1 MIRSMIRY
9 IKGYLLIRVEGYSP
23 ERFLNAC
30 SHRGIALW
38 GLRSAGGAY
47 EMYMALKDFRRIKAL
62 ARKTGTKVRVKR
74 RYGLPFFLHRY
85 RKRKLFFAG
94 AFLAAAL
101 VYVLSLFIWE
111 IDIRG
116 NSRRTDEAL
125 LAFLRAEDI
134 HCGMTAGSVD
144 CEEIA
149 RDLRAAYS
157 DIVWVSASVQGTK
170 LVIQVKENNHL
181 SAKTQG
187 NLQDAGEAGQGEEG
201 TDLAAQEDCT
211 ILSIVTRKGTPL
223 VHEGD
228 QVKKG
233 GILVSGR
240 VDLKDDAGEVTG
252 YRYCQ
257 AQADIT
263 GEYQMPYEDTVAREY
278 KERDYEY
285 DKGNIR
291 MQEEYFL
298 QAGSWTFTLGWLKNS
313 YREYEYH
320 VEERQLILGENFSL
334 PVFIGKRTAVPCQ
347 VASESYTD
355 SQLQQIL
362 SRRFERACRELKKKG
377 LEITEN
383 DVKIYTEQNAACA
396 RGTLTVRG
404 PVAGEVP
411 TRILPDPQVADQTER
426 EDQTNGNE

>member
-1 MIRSMIRY
+1 MIWSMIRY

-30 SHRGIALW
+30 SHRGIELW

-47 EMYMALKDFRRIKAL
+47 EMYMTLKDFRKIKAL
-62 ARKTGTKVRVKR
+62 SKKTGTKVRVRR

-94 AFLAAAL
+94 AFLAVCL
-101 VYVLSLFIWE
+101 VYILTLFIWE

-116 NSRRTDEAL
+116 NLRRTDEAL
-125 LAFLRAEDI
+125 LSFLRSRDVY
-134 HCGMTAGSVD
+134 CGMTAGSVD
-144 CEEIA
+144 CDQIA
-149 RDLRAAYS
+149 DDLRGAYA
-157 DIVWVSASVQGTK
+157 DLVWVSASVHGTR
-170 LVIQVKENNHL
+170 LVIQVKENEHL
-181 SAKTQG
+181 SAQTGGKAQET
-187 NLQDAGEAGQGEEG
+187 EG
-201 TDLAAQEDCT
+201 TDLAATQDCT
-211 ILSIVTRKGTPL
+211 ILSIVTRQGTPL

-233 GILVSGR
+233 DLLVNGR
-240 VDLKDDAGEVTG
+240 LDLKNDAGEVTG

-263 GEYQMPYEDTVAREY
+263 GEYQISYEDTMEREFEIRSY
-278 KERDYEY
+278 QYERNNLVRQEELFLRAGDRIFSFGRLKNNYQEY
-285 DKGNIR
+285 D
-291 MQEEYFL
+291 Y
-298 QAGSWTFTLGWLKNS
+298 
-313 YREYEYH
+313 Y
-320 VEERQLILGENFSL
+320 VEESQLTVGENFSL
-334 PVFIGKRTAVPCQ
+334 PLFWGRRTAVPCS
-347 VASESYTD
+347 VRRENYTD
-355 SQLQQIL
+355 SQLQQLL
-362 SRRFERACRELKKKG
+362 SRRFEKVCQDIEKKG
-377 LEITEN
+377 LEIIEN

-411 TRILPDPQVADQTER
+411 TQILPEPQAEDQTER

>member
-1 MIRSMIRY
+1 MIWSMIRY

-30 SHRGIALW
+30 SHRGIELW

-47 EMYMALKDFRRIKAL
+47 EMYMTLKDFRKIKAL
-62 ARKTGTKVRVKR
+62 SKKTGTKVRVRR

-94 AFLAAAL
+94 AFLAVCL
-101 VYVLSLFIWE
+101 VYILTLFIWE

-116 NSRRTDEAL
+116 NLRRTDEAL
-125 LAFLRAEDI
+125 LSFLRSRDVY
-134 HCGMTAGSVD
+134 CGMTAGSVD
-144 CEEIA
+144 CDQIA
-149 RDLRAAYS
+149 DDLRGAYA
-157 DIVWVSASVQGTK
+157 DLVWVSASVHGTR
-170 LVIQVKENNHL
+170 LVIQVKENEHL
-181 SAKTQG
+181 SAQTGGRAQ
-187 NLQDAGEAGQGEEG
+187 ETEG
-201 TDLAAQEDCT
+201 TDLAATQDCT
-211 ILSIVTRKGTPL
+211 ILSIVTRQGTPL

-233 GILVSGR
+233 DLLVNGR
-240 VDLKDDAGEVTG
+240 LDLKNDAGEVAG

-263 GEYQMPYEDTVAREY
+263 GEYQISYEDTMEREFEIRSY
-278 KERDYEY
+278 QYERNNLVRQEELFLRAGDRIFSFGRLKNNYQEY
-285 DKGNIR
+285 D
-291 MQEEYFL
+291 Y
-298 QAGSWTFTLGWLKNS
+298 
-313 YREYEYH
+313 Y
-320 VEERQLILGENFSL
+320 VEESQLTVGENFFL
-334 PVFIGKRTAVPCQ
+334 PLFWGRRTAVPCS
-347 VASESYTD
+347 VRRENYTD
-355 SQLQQIL
+355 SQLQQLL
-362 SRRFERACRELKKKG
+362 SRRFEKVCQDIEKKG
-377 LEITEN
+377 LEIIEN

-411 TRILPDPQVADQTER
+411 TQILPEPQAEDQTER

>member
-1 MIRSMIRY
+1 MIWSMIRY

-30 SHRGIALW
+30 SHRGIELW

-47 EMYMALKDFRRIKAL
+47 EMYMTLKDFRKIKAL
-62 ARKTGTKVRVKR
+62 SKKTGTKVRVRR

-94 AFLAAAL
+94 AFLAVCL
-101 VYVLSLFIWE
+101 VYILTLFIWE

-116 NSRRTDEAL
+116 NLRRTDEAL
-125 LAFLRAEDI
+125 LSFLRSRDVY
-134 HCGMTAGSVD
+134 CGMTAGSVD
-144 CEEIA
+144 CDQIA
-149 RDLRAAYS
+149 DDLRGAYA
-157 DIVWVSASVQGTK
+157 DLVWVSASVHGTR
-170 LVIQVKENNHL
+170 LVIQVKENEHL
-181 SAKTQG
+181 SAQTGGKAQET
-187 NLQDAGEAGQGEEG
+187 EG
-201 TDLAAQEDCT
+201 TDLAATQDCT
-211 ILSIVTRKGTPL
+211 ILSIVTRQGTPL

-233 GILVSGR
+233 DLLVNGR
-240 VDLKDDAGEVTG
+240 LDLKNDAGEVTG

-263 GEYQMPYEDTVAREY
+263 GEYQISYEDTMEREFEIRSY
-278 KERDYEY
+278 QYERNNLVRQEELFLRAGDRIFSFGRLKNNYQEY
-285 DKGNIR
+285 D
-291 MQEEYFL
+291 Y
-298 QAGSWTFTLGWLKNS
+298 
-313 YREYEYH
+313 Y
-320 VEERQLILGENFSL
+320 VEESQLTVGENFSL
-334 PVFIGKRTAVPCQ
+334 PLFWGRRTAVPCS
-347 VASESYTD
+347 VRRENYTD
-355 SQLQQIL
+355 SQLQQLL
-362 SRRFERACRELKKKG
+362 SRRFEKACQDIEKKG
-377 LEITEN
+377 LEIIEN

-411 TRILPDPQVADQTER
+411 TQILPEPQVKDQTER